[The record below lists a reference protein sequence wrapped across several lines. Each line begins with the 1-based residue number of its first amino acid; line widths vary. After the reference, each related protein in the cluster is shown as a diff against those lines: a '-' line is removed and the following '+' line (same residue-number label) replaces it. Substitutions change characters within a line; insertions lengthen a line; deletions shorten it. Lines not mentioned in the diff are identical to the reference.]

1 MNWLLM
7 INTSTFHKIPN
18 GVKLSQSKYYNQGA
32 AESNQIF
39 TGSIDGVD
47 NILVKNFECC
57 FLRQILTTVMLK
69 IDRLFDHFW
78 ANFNYDNSKNRE
90 IQPLGLDLAQKWSN
104 NLIFKNWDL
113 AILNFRPCIFSVN
126 CIPEAPSWVLTN
138 SPFSLKVGWGGF
150 RNKNRKR

>member
-1 MNWLLM
+1 M
-7 INTSTFHKIPN
+7 
-18 GVKLSQSKYYNQGA
+18 
-32 AESNQIF
+32 
-39 TGSIDGVD
+39 
-47 NILVKNFECC
+47 KNFECC

-69 IDRLFDHFW
+69 IDRFFDHFW

-138 SPFSLKVGWGGF
+138 SPFSLSPQLRAKCEINFCIKSWNYRF
-150 RNKNRKR
+150 LDEKFCELYHCRWQRKWLDKFILKLSDF